1 MIEAGNMVILTM
13 PTAVCDVN
21 FLTPLQEYLLRGL
34 ETRCLVLPREATL
47 EVRSI
52 PAIGAA
58 KVAAQEEKPKRKGG
72 RPKKAP
78 AEAVPLAEAQAVP
91 KAGTAPVPESGT
103 PPTPT
108 VFREKAVP
116 KRPAPRRARSKLPF
130 EDDILP
136 SYRQAANRRAQI
148 KILADLNGCT
158 EERIRDFLE
167 DAGEELP
174 DKAKAGAH
182 G

>member
-34 ETRCLVLPREATL
+34 EARCLVLPRDATL
-47 EVRSI
+47 EIRNI
-52 PAIGAA
+52 PAIGAV
-58 KVAAQEEKPKRKGG
+58 KVTAQEETPKRKGG

-78 AEAVPLAEAQAVP
+78 AEPVPEV
-91 KAGTAPVPESGT
+91 GTGAVPESGT
-103 PPTPT
+103 PQLEASPVPALL
-108 VFREKAVP
+108 REGKIKP
-116 KRPAPRRARSKLPF
+116 KPAPRRARPKLPY

-148 KILADLNGCT
+148 KILADLNGCSV
-158 EERIRDFLE
+158 ERIREFLE
-167 DAGEELP
+167 NAGEELP
-174 DKAKAGAH
+174 EKAKASAH